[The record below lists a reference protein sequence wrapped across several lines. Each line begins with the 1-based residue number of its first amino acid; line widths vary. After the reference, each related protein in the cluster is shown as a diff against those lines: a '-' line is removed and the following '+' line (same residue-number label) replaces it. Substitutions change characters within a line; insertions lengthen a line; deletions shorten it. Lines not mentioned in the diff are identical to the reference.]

1 MKVCLICAC
10 GKNGEIGLNNK
21 LLWRVPE
28 DFKKFKE
35 LTSHSVII
43 MGRNTFESLPGILPN
58 RFHVVITSG
67 NLEENFFVKKASD
80 INEALRVASSLTSNS
95 ERVWVI
101 GGAQLYN
108 YCLDNDYIDYVY
120 LSKIDFEGEAD
131 TFINV
136 DLIDQ
141 KFNCVY
147 TEEHEE
153 INNSDDVIPY
163 WSFNYYKKRRVSEI

>member
-21 LLWRVPE
+21 LLWNVPE
-28 DFKKFKE
+28 DFKKFKD

-58 RFHVVITSG
+58 RFHVVITSSD
-67 NLEENFFVKKASD
+67 LEESFFVKKVSD
-80 INEALRVASSLTSNS
+80 IDEALKVASGLVNYNS
-95 ERVWVI
+95 ERVWII
-101 GGAQLYN
+101 GRAQLYN
-108 YCLDNDYIDYVY
+108 YCLENDYIDYAY

-131 TFINV
+131 TFIDIN
-136 DLIDQ
+136 LIEQ

-153 INNSDDVIPY
+153 INKDGNIISQ
-163 WSFNYYKKRRVSEI
+163 WCFNHYKKRR